1 MTKQELI
8 EQGFKYI
15 ATQNCEQKTEVWARF
30 TGWEDMIQY
39 WYYFPKTDQ
48 TNPGNV
54 NTISFVGQIGLFE
67 IMADEMRMDFLNKDI
82 KYDNTC
88 IWKSSKEDDKP
99 MDLDD
104 FIEEI
109 ESAYRDATKRGF
121 DSIVITIDTD
131 LDNTYY
137 INDTEEGFQCDV
149 FDYVFDD
156 LYSIACQLYDE
167 LHGNVTDIRVE

>member
-1 MTKQELI
+1 
-8 EQGFKYI
+8 
-15 ATQNCEQKTEVWARF
+15 
-30 TGWEDMIQY
+30 MISLKKLNQR
-39 WYYFPKTDQ
+39 
-48 TNPGNV
+48 
-54 NTISFVGQIGLFE
+54 I
-67 IMADEMRMDFLNKDI
+67 RMQQ
-82 KYDNTC
+82 
-88 IWKSSKEDDKP
+88 
-99 MDLDD
+99 
-104 FIEEI
+104 
-109 ESAYRDATKRGF
+109 KRGF